1 MDKRNL
7 DDNCIN
13 DLRRSLEITV
23 SFLIAILIVILIPLI
38 ATVPTAAVTNNAL
51 PPANALVAQS
61 QQAMHFRITLYNS
74 TSFILLVVFIVC
86 TWLFIALSY
95 LTSDA
100 RRKLWTLCM
109 SGIFLVLVMIF
120 LSLLSLAHS
129 NYLHLMTQSVIIG
142 SIAIA
147 VFIYIAVFFWR
158 IAKHN
163 ACH

>member
-1 MDKRNL
+1 MDKKTP

-13 DLRRSLEITV
+13 DLRMSLEITI

-95 LTSDA
+95 LTSDV

-109 SGIFLVLVMIF
+109 SGIFLVLVMVALF
-120 LSLLSLAHS
+120 LLSLAHN
-129 NYLHLMTQSVIIG
+129 NYLHLLSQSVII
-142 SIAIA
+142 SSVAIG
-147 VFIYIAVFFWR
+147 VLIYVGVFFWR
-158 IAKHN
+158 IAKCN
-163 ACH
+163 ICH